1 MEITISESVKKQ
13 LIKESMLDDF
23 RKTLSKIASI
33 GEKSIEESN
42 KIRNFDIKFLLTWS
56 STIGGFMGPLSDFIA
71 GQEHNLTKAEVM
83 FIALGVTASLFYNN
97 EKLVSKILSRVSEL
111 GLMESFKMA
120 LEKGKELKGAF
131 ISFLES
137 IGITTSNILHIASFT
152 FLIPLLGIFM
162 GIAQNSTITHD
173 EIVEIVE
180 RIIASGVT
188 RHSSVIL
195 KNAIKNLVSKTKENP
210 GNEESQS

>member
-33 GEKSIEESN
+33 GEKSIEESS
-42 KIRNFDIKFLLTWS
+42 KIRNFDVKFLLTWS

-97 EKLVSKILSRVSEL
+97 EKLVSKILSRVREL
-111 GLMESFKMA
+111 GLMETFKTA
-120 LEKGKELKGAF
+120 LDKGKELKSAF

-137 IGITTSNILHIASFT
+137 IGITTSNLLHIASFT
-152 FLIPLLGIFM
+152 FLIPILGILS
-162 GIAQNSTITHD
+162 GVADNSKITYE

-195 KNAIKNLVSKTKENP
+195 KNAINNLFSKVKENP
-210 GNEESQS
+210 ESEESQS